1 MSKGVQLLRLELGRT
16 AFFFALNGEGE
27 RFPFNYAKL
36 SDKVCYFMHDPRFD
50 KLASLLVSFS
60 TALKK
65 GERALIDA
73 FDIPPEMTIAL
84 VRAVRN
90 AGALPFVQL
99 HQGAVSR
106 ELAMHAA
113 EAALDVSSSVELARM
128 KKMDAYIA
136 VRGGANI
143 TEMSDVPPE
152 QMKLVARKMKPV
164 LDWRV
169 KKTRWC
175 VLRWPSPSMA
185 QLAGMSTEAFEK
197 FYFDVC
203 TLNYAKM
210 VPGMKALKTLME
222 KTDKVHL
229 RGPGVDLTFSIK
241 GIAAIPCGGGHN
253 IPDGEVFTAPVKNSV
268 EGYIAYNAP
277 TIYQGTA
284 FDNVRLV
291 FKAGRIVEATANNTL
306 KLNEILDSDPG
317 ARYIGEFAIA
327 FNPHILKPMRD
338 ILFDEK
344 ISGSFHF
351 TPGQC
356 YEQTENGN
364 RSQVHWDMVSIQRPD
379 WGGGTIHFDGKLI
392 REDGRFVPKSLL
404 GLNPENLV

>member
-1 MSKGVQLLRLELGRT
+1 
-16 AFFFALNGEGE
+16 
-27 RFPFNYAKL
+27 
-36 SDKVCYFMHDPRFD
+36 MHDPRFD

-99 HQGAVSR
+99 HQGAISR

-222 KTDKVHL
+222 KTDKVQL

-392 REDGRFVPKSLL
+392 REDGRFVPKSLH

>member
-1 MSKGVQLLRLELGRT
+1 
-16 AFFFALNGEGE
+16 
-27 RFPFNYAKL
+27 
-36 SDKVCYFMHDPRFD
+36 MHDPRLD
-50 KLASLLVSFS
+50 KLAGLLVSFS

-99 HQGAVSR
+99 HQSAVSR
-106 ELAMHAA
+106 ELALHAV
-113 EAALDVSSSVELARM
+113 EPALDVSSAVELARM

-185 QLAGMSTEAFEK
+185 QLAGMSTEAFEN
-197 FYFDVC
+197 FYFEVC
-203 TLNYAKM
+203 TLDYSKM
-210 VPGMKALKTLME
+210 VPGMKALKALME
-222 KTDKVHL
+222 RTDKVHL

-291 FKAGRIVEATANNTL
+291 FKNGRIVEATANNSA

-392 REDGRFVPKSLL
+392 REDGRFVPKSLH